1 MPIDASEDIARA
13 VCSDKF
19 DPVTGEISPGFFKG
33 ANTSVSSLAVCPLE
47 DSWDLFPKR
56 VGKPPERVLHCIG
69 VINVGRLAK
78 IGLGITDKP
87 TVLTVDDAPLEGY
100 PSHAVI
106 PQNITRG
113 LSNEIVKNLTM
124 EKPPWFGASFDAV
137 MRGVKSRRA

>member
-33 ANTSVSSLAVCPLE
+33 ANTSVSRLAACPLE
-47 DSWDLFPKR
+47 DSWDLFRKR
-56 VGKPPERVLHCIG
+56 VEKPPERVLHCIG
-69 VINVGRLAK
+69 VINVGRLAE
-78 IGLGITDKP
+78 IGRGFKDNP
-87 TVLTVDDAPLEGY
+87 TVLTVDDVPLECY

-113 LSNEIVKNLTM
+113 LSNVIVRNLTQKR
-124 EKPPWFGASFDAV
+124 ES
-137 MRGVKSRRA
+137 